1 MYAYKIARVFLIH
14 NLILKYD
21 LIIFVFK
28 CFKNLKINRLVFLF
42 WTDVVLV
49 GRMILPYS
57 FRFSVTNVLPS
68 KPTAGPLTASLN
80 KKTNANSDKPKD
92 RRFYPRDE
100 NRKII
105 RPTFTTSGQNKKT
118 HFFKLK

>member
-1 MYAYKIARVFLIH
+1 M
-14 NLILKYD
+14 
-21 LIIFVFK
+21 
-28 CFKNLKINRLVFLF
+28 
-42 WTDVVLV
+42 
-49 GRMILPYS
+49 
-57 FRFSVTNVLPS
+57 TNVLPS
-68 KPTAGPLTASLN
+68 KPTAALSTAKRSLN

-100 NRKII
+100 NLKII